1 MKCIY
6 LCLFTALVFAISST
20 NGGVAKTKREA
31 TETINEEEARA
42 LAWIAELDEEINLK
56 KNKGAISGWKYAS
69 NITDENEKENNK
81 VSLEL
86 AKELKVSEIL
96 SLLVLQIKN
105 NLFSRSPGIGL

>member
-6 LCLFTALVFAISST
+6 LCLFTALVFAISA
-20 NGGVAKTKREA
+20 NGGVAKREA
-31 TETINEEEARA
+31 IESVTEEEARA
-42 LAWIAELDEEINLK
+42 LAWIADLNDEINLK

-86 AKELKVSEIL
+86 AKELKVSYFIP
-96 SLLVLQIKN
+96 Q
-105 NLFSRSPGIGL
+105 